1 MSTTPDMEEDAF
13 SSTSRL
19 PLQISVDDN
28 RSTATPSEM
37 ENLKSMIASLTTTV
51 TNKLDE
57 FKANLDEFKVEQRK
71 FKADYEETASDVD
84 TSLKELKRFMTGAGV
99 TTDAEFMKNY
109 FIPAV
114 EEAVGDIHGDAITK
128 AVKTTL
134 LNNESLDAQ
143 AKFYGNQH
151 ARAFM
156 TSFQQQF
163 DIKAKES
170 ERRLNELVKEKCD
183 LGASIISQ
191 TALTVTSNL
200 HGCLNTQLYAKGASV
215 AQLGELE
222 SLMKIAATLPLD
234 AKVWLSGNDL
244 SERDVPQIV
253 PGADGSVS
261 THSVPTKE
269 ASVLIGVP
277 HLSSL
282 FQTSLR
288 CDPPT
293 TLEILRL
300 HSLTSCALSSTSDST
315 KRRGLSSVK
324 IEECLAAN
332 LDKLP
337 QAPTFSEFVEW
348 WDKMC
353 GRLPNYGILLCP
365 LDAWE
370 ISKYGDVGFLLPGM
384 GIRWTWENSRHLF
397 TVLADLLPQDSS
409 MTALFIR
416 SGNSGTKV
424 LYNLLTTSYKFLDP
438 DFPLTAPSM
447 EDSGD
452 VSTLARNIRNYSRIL
467 AARGSPR
474 SDKATSLH
482 FINVLSSDSAYAA
495 AAASYRGMVERAPSS
510 SSSPWPHHLEL
521 MQLATV
527 FDGLTPKSTSTA
539 MTYGYGAA
547 TVRTLHA
554 STAPVNSEDLSLFDG
569 LFDNIGAIQGFAQA
583 NKTLS
588 RGGTRGGRN
597 KTTPPVYHEVT
608 SKRKMDLGVICEAC
622 KRPGHDASRCFILAQ
637 FLWILR
643 FQKEHP
649 AECLQYAKQWVA
661 DQQLRAEKR
670 RLRSTAP
677 SPTSVVT
684 PQAAMVYCSSKGLTV
699 DAAFSQMDWEY
710 LDSDD
715 PRALLVDEGDRC
727 LHDD

>member
-1 MSTTPDMEEDAF
+1 MEEDAF

-37 ENLKSMIASLTTTV
+37 ENLKNMIASLTTTV
-51 TNKLDE
+51 TNRLDVFKADLDE
-57 FKANLDEFKVEQRK
+57 FKAEQQK
-71 FKADYEETASDVD
+71 FKDKYEETAGDVD
-84 TSLKELKRFMTGAGV
+84 KSLKQMHKFMTGAGV
-99 TTDAEFMKNY
+99 TTDVEFMKNY

-114 EEAVGDIHGDAITK
+114 DKAVGEIHEDAIAK
-128 AVKTTL
+128 VVENTL
-134 LNNESLDAQ
+134 LNNPSLDAQ
-143 AKFYGNQH
+143 AKHYGNE
-151 ARAFM
+151 FM

-163 DIKAKES
+163 DVKATET

-200 HGCLNTQLYAKGASV
+200 HGCLNTQLCAKGASV

-222 SLMKIAATLPLD
+222 SLMKISATLPLET
-234 AKVWLSGNDL
+234 KVWLSGNDF
-244 SERDVPQIV
+244 SERDVPQLV

-277 HLSSL
+277 HLSSH

-300 HSLTSCALSSTSDST
+300 HSLASSALSSTSDST

-337 QAPTFSEFVEW
+337 HAPTFSEFVEW

-447 EDSGD
+447 ENSGD

-510 SSSPWPHHLEL
+510 SSTPWPHHLEL

-527 FDGLTPKSTSTA
+527 FDGLTTKSNSSA
-539 MTYGYGAA
+539 MTFGYGAA

-554 STAPVNSEDLSLFDG
+554 PTAPVSAVDLSLFDG

-583 NKTLS
+583 SKTLS
-588 RGGTRGGRN
+588 RGGPRGGRN
-597 KTTPPVYHEVT
+597 KTTPPVYHEVS

-670 RLRSTAP
+670 RLKSNAP
-677 SPTSVVT
+677 SPPSVVT

-710 LDSDD
+710 LDCDD
-715 PRALLVDEGDRC
+715 PRALLVDEGDCC